1 MCDEIGQKRE
11 NEKAGHGARHFYGKV
26 DSYCGLAGGVVA
38 FLVAVPVVLLV
49 VVAAGF
55 LVAATGC
62 RGSTIFT
69 CMTFG
74 GLNGRS
80 LRGSVARRV
89 ICFTNSGLSH
99 CPKMVCL
106 PFRCGVGT
114 SVMKNCE
121 PLVCGP
127 LLAMARRP
135 GWSKARSLNS
145 SLKL

>member
-11 NEKAGHGARHFYGKV
+11 NEKAGHGARHFYWTGHF
-26 DSYCGLAGGVVA
+26 YCGLAGGVVA

-49 VVAAGF
+49 VEDAGFFAGVAA
-55 LVAATGC
+55 AGC

-69 CMTFG
+69 CVTFG

-114 SVMKNCE
+114 SVIKNCE
-121 PLVCGP
+121 PLV
-127 LLAMARRP
+127 
-135 GWSKARSLNS
+135 
-145 SLKL
+145 